1 MYCIYVYIV
10 PGQRPERISTYCCV
24 CKLYPLLSKD
34 NATAPKLRNMIFL
47 LDFHQITPIDYRYE
61 YVMILSS
68 RTLRYVALMRLRTQ
82 NLIKHMMKLCNV
94 SWDLESSVLICGML
108 DLIMVLMTIHDKAA
122 TRRLPASG
130 PIPGPR
136 PRADVLTTETCSEGL
151 RQSL

>member
-10 PGQRPERISTYCCV
+10 QGQRPARISTYCCV

-68 RTLRYVALMRLRTQ
+68 RTLRYIALMRLRTQ
-82 NLIKHMMKLCNV
+82 KLC
-94 SWDLESSVLICGML
+94 
-108 DLIMVLMTIHDKAA
+108 DK
-122 TRRLPASG
+122 T
-130 PIPGPR
+130 
-136 PRADVLTTETCSEGL
+136 
-151 RQSL
+151 